1 MGKSAAYR
9 DIKADDGGSK
19 GPLGHL
25 GSAVEWVLGLVLIG
39 VVLINV
45 VNATGRYLFSA
56 SMTGADELMVF
67 IMIFV
72 VMVGAV
78 LALAGRRH
86 ICVNLLPSYA
96 TGRRL
101 HFLYVVHDL
110 IGLAATSYAFH
121 ASWLF
126 VSKIARLGTKS
137 MTLGIP
143 MTIPHSALLIGFGA
157 MAVISFVCLIRDLF
171 LLAGAPASDAR
182 RGDSA

>member
-78 LALAGRRH
+78 LALAGRRQY
-86 ICVNLLPSYA
+86 LLEL
-96 TGRRL
+96 RR
-101 HFLYVVHDL
+101 VERQQML
-110 IGLAATSYAFH
+110 IIGYRH
-121 ASWLF
+121 GLF
-126 VSKIARLGTKS
+126 VRDRQRDLDVGQCLNGRSPHG
-137 MTLGIP
+137 LGIGQRFQVSIEP
-143 MTIPHSALLIGFGA
+143 
-157 MAVISFVCLIRDLF
+157 CK
-171 LLAGAPASDAR
+171 
-182 RGDSA
+182 